1 MGTIWP
7 IFKREFK
14 GYFRSPIAY
23 IFISVFLIISGWVF
37 FQTFFVLDYASMRN
51 YFDILP
57 LLFLFFV
64 PLVTMRM
71 WAEERKIGT
80 MEVLMTLPVRD
91 HEAVLGKYLAGVA
104 FLAVTLA
111 LTLPIPLTTII
122 LGDPDMGV
130 ILSGYVGA
138 LLMGAAYLAMGIFVS
153 SLTSSQ
159 IVAAIIG
166 WLLCLIFYF
175 IGNDFVTFNAPRFLV
190 PICEYLGLGN
200 HFDSIGRG
208 VLDLRDLV
216 YYLSVIVFFLFLN
229 VRVIETRKA

>member
-23 IFISVFLIISGWVF
+23 IFISVFLILSGWVF

-91 HEAVLGKYLAGVA
+91 HEAVIGKYLAGVA

-130 ILSGYVGA
+130 ILAGYVGA
-138 LLMGAAYLAMGIFVS
+138 LMMGAAYLAMGIFVS

-175 IGNDFVTFNAPRFLV
+175 INIFKRFK
-190 PICEYLGLGN
+190 G
-200 HFDSIGRG
+200 
-208 VLDLRDLV
+208 LRDKT
-216 YYLSVIVFFLFLN
+216 FLKF
-229 VRVIETRKA
+229 

>member
-23 IFISVFLIISGWVF
+23 IFISAFLIISGWFF

-57 LLFLFFV
+57 WLFLIFV
-64 PLVTMRM
+64 PMVSMRM
-71 WAEERKIGT
+71 WAEERKSGT

-91 HEAVLGKYLAGVA
+91 YAAVLGKYLAGVA

-111 LTLPIPLTTII
+111 LTLPIPLTAIL

-130 ILSGYVGA
+130 ILAGYVGG
-138 LLMGAAYLAMGIFVS
+138 LLMGAAYLAMGIFAS
-153 SLTSSQ
+153 SLTGSQ

-166 WLLCLIFYF
+166 WVLCFILFF
-175 IGNDFVTFNAPRFLV
+175 IGNDLVMFSAPRVLV
-190 PICEYLGLGN
+190 PVCEYLGLGN
-200 HFDSIGRG
+200 HFESIGRG

-229 VRVIETRKA
+229 VRVLETRKA